1 MSSSELTGL
10 PLAALVFGLCIDS
23 SFKGLITSVPRFMS
37 ALRRREPVFLMGTL
51 VFFNAFALANFFLF
65 LPTYSPTHSNCVVGN
80 YFGAVTYH
88 AFMII
93 FDMFIL
99 NKSYITA
106 RHNKIF
112 LVLAV
117 LSIAN
122 RVGWSAADVFLLQIS
137 WVEEGGFC
145 NYQGSALTGFYYNL
159 ADTICDAFAT
169 GASIIVLCMNGLPF
183 HNGFDLFTKIA
194 IENAVRSLLAL
205 IINAVVM
212 YLVYS
217 HEYAVDG
224 LIVAWGFQDYIYV
237 NLMNMELFYKEI
249 RAATPSNI
257 ICSMDLR
264 KDSQFPVTSGGNASL
279 RGSQAGKETVVAAQT
294 ARQSMGV

>member
-23 SFKGLITSVPRFMS
+23 SFKGLINSVPRFIN

-51 VFFNAFALANFFLF
+51 VCFNAFALANFFLF
-65 LPTYSPTHSNCVVGN
+65 LPTYSPTQSNCV
-80 YFGAVTYH
+80 H

-93 FDMFIL
+93 FDIFIL

-122 RVGWSAADVFLLQIS
+122 RVGWSVADVFLLQIS
-137 WVEEGGFC
+137 WDEESGFC

-159 ADTICDAFAT
+159 ADKICDAFAT
-169 GASIIVLCMNGLPF
+169 GASMVVLCMNGLSF
-183 HNGFDLFTKIA
+183 HNGLDLFTKIA

-205 IINAVVM
+205 IINVVVM

-217 HEYAVDG
+217 HEYAIDG
-224 LIVAWGFQDYIYV
+224 LIIAWGFQDYIYV
-237 NLMNMELFYKEI
+237 NLMNMELFYKEV
-249 RAATPSNI
+249 RAATASNI
-257 ICSMDLR
+257 ICSIDLR
-264 KDSQFPVTSGGNASL
+264 RDSQFPVTSEGIASL
-279 RGSQAGKETVVAAQT
+279 RASQGGKESVAAQT
-294 ARQSMGV
+294 ARQSMGVMSGRS